1 MQNRY
6 KIRIYDADGVGFS
19 ESEYIDE
26 DYVTVAVDRAV
37 NAGMDSILSPV
48 PGGKGYLKWYEEGEG
63 TQGYGVNHGQG
74 HKITYTDEVEGSWS
88 TPDLEYLG
96 PFVALHRNTGTRQVW
111 LMIHESAMNDI
122 TERDMTGVNEVGLR
136 FVNTELC
143 LGGYNQ
149 TAPDGAIWNCQGCTI
164 REGSDPNATGT
175 DASYVNIEVA
185 VEGHGIVPHAWPY
198 NSEEHVGHEFEGQ
211 LFVNID
217 SVWVHIDTVESTET
231 LIDVDTAEEAIDG
244 TYSAGHDNGNVDGIM
259 FGRSEYFG
267 YGDYD
272 PIIIKPCTT
281 SEWFIGAV
289 NVGNGTFNQ
298 YKMFSCYMWIW
309 DIETLPSAILY
320 GC

>member
-1 MQNRY
+1 MSVKLYSEVKNSISRPTFDVKDVAGAVIFVDDFDDYGGLPAAFLANRVLQNRS
-6 KIRIYDADGVGFS
+6 KVRIYDADGVGFS
-19 ESEYIDE
+19 ESAYIDE
-26 DYVTVAVDRAV
+26 DYVTVAVDRGI
-37 NAGMDSILSPV
+37 NAGMDSILAPV
-48 PGGKGYLKWYEEGEG
+48 PGGKGYLKWYEEEEG

-164 REGSDPNATGT
+164 REGSDPNATGA

-185 VEGHGIVPHAWPY
+185 VEGHGIVPHA
-198 NSEEHVGHEFEGQ
+198 
-211 LFVNID
+211 L
-217 SVWVHIDTVESTET
+217 
-231 LIDVDTAEEAIDG
+231 AI
-244 TYSAGHDNGNVDGIM
+244 
-259 FGRSEYFG
+259 
-267 YGDYD
+267 
-272 PIIIKPCTT
+272 
-281 SEWFIGAV
+281 
-289 NVGNGTFNQ
+289 
-298 YKMFSCYMWIW
+298 
-309 DIETLPSAILY
+309 
-320 GC
+320 